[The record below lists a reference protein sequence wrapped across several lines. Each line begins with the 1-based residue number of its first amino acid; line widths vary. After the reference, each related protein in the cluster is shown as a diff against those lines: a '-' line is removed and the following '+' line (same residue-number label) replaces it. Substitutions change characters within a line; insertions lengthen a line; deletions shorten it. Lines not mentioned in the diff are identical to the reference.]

1 MSTTDPFDTKESL
14 QNQRLGVIVGGSL
27 SEGLIIRLDPQIA
40 VEDMA
45 VGRFIT
51 MQGAGKRFIGLVADV
66 SLADDPSLS
75 QAAPEAN
82 NPFISKVLSA
92 TYGYSVIK
100 VKPYLIIGGTAEA
113 ILDGPQPA
121 KTIPGLFTA
130 AAEAS
135 QSDVETIFGKDDDKH
150 LWIGS
155 PLDMECNLN
164 LNVEEA
170 VRRSNGIF
178 GKSGTGKTFLARILL
193 AGIVQKGRAVNLVF
207 DMHSEYGWGGKRED
221 GTQVK
226 GLKALFS
233 SKVAVF
239 TLDPDRMRA
248 RGVSADHDVTISYD
262 DIEPED
268 ISLLKNTLNLSDPAA
283 DCAYVLANRFGNK
296 WFSKFMAMDTGDFE
310 TYAKSINVN
319 EQALRTLHRRLQQ
332 LTRLKFLRP
341 DSRSDSVN
349 AILSNLNGGRHV
361 VLEFGGYGDDLKAY
375 ILVANLLTRRIHE
388 KYREQVEAAMG
399 ERSKE
404 PTPLVITIEE
414 AHKYLTPGI
423 AGQTIFGTIAREMRK
438 YNVTLLIVD
447 QRPSEIDDEVMS
459 QLGTKFTCQL
469 DNEKDVDAVLSGASG
484 RSELRS
490 VLSRLESKQ
499 QALVFGHAVP
509 MPVVVRVRDYG
520 TLDSYKSFGW
530 KEQAE
535 AMKQSKSEV
544 DKLWG
549 KS

>member
-1 MSTTDPFDTKESL
+1 MPTTDPFDTKESL
-14 QNQRLGVIVGGSL
+14 QNQRLGLIVGGSL

-51 MQGAGKRFIGLVADV
+51 MQGVGKRFIGLVADV

-82 NPFISKVLSA
+82 DPFISKVLSA
-92 TYGYSVIK
+92 TYGYSIIK

-135 QSDVETIFGKDDDKH
+135 QSDVEKIFGKDDDKH

-233 SKVAVF
+233 SRVAVF

-319 EQALRTLHRRLQQ
+319 EQALRTLHRRLEQ
-332 LTRLKFLRP
+332 LTRLKFLRA

-469 DNEKDVDAVLSGASG
+469 DNEKDVEAVLSGASG

-520 TLDSYKSFGW
+520 TTDSYKSFGW

-535 AMKQSKSEV
+535 AIKQSKSEV

>member
-1 MSTTDPFDTKESL
+1 MPPIDPFDVKPSDEK
-14 QNQRLGVIVGGSL
+14 RLGVIVGGSL
-27 SEGLIIRLDPQIA
+27 TDGLVIRLDPHVA

-45 VGRFIT
+45 VGRFIA
-51 MQGAGKRFIGLVADV
+51 MQGTGKRFIGIVADV
-66 SLADDPSLS
+66 SLADDPSLG
-75 QAAPEAN
+75 QAAPEATD
-82 NPFISKVLSA
+82 PFISKVLSA
-92 TYGYSVIK
+92 TYGYSVIR
-100 VKPYLIIGGTAEA
+100 VKPYLVIGGSAEA

-135 QSDVETIFGKDDDKH
+135 QADIEKIFGKDDDKH

-164 LNVEEA
+164 LNIEQA

-193 AGIVQKGRAVNLVF
+193 AGIVQKGRAVNLIF
-207 DMHSEYGWGGKRED
+207 DMHSEYGWGGKMED
-221 GTQVK
+221 GAQVK

-239 TLDPDRMRA
+239 TLDPERA
-248 RGVSADHDVTISYD
+248 RSRGGGTDHDVTISYD

-268 ISLLKNTLNLSDPAA
+268 ISLLKNTLSLSDPAA
-283 DCAYVLANRFGNK
+283 DCAYALANKFGNK
-296 WFSKFMAMDTGDFE
+296 WFAKFIEMSTADFE
-310 TYAKSINVN
+310 TFAKSINVN
-319 EQALRTLHRRLQQ
+319 EQALRALHRRLQI
-332 LTRLKFLRP
+332 LVRLKFLRA
-341 DSRSDSVN
+341 DSRSDSVS
-349 AILSNLNGGRHV
+349 AILSNLSTGKHV
-361 VLEFGGYGDDLKAY
+361 VLEFGGYGDSLEAY

-388 KYREQVEAAMG
+388 KYKELVDSAMG

-404 PTPLVITIEE
+404 PRPLVITIEE

-447 QRPSEIDDEVMS
+447 QRPSGIDDEVMS

-469 DNEKDVDAVLSGASG
+469 DNEKDVEAVLSGASG

-520 TLDSYKSFGW
+520 TPDSYKAFGF
-530 KEQAE
+530 KEQADT
-535 AMKQSKSEV
+535 KQNKADL